1 MALGARRAL
10 TLSGLGPGFLTWADD
25 FEGSRT
31 SYFDLDDGKSA
42 TAAQPPIKA
51 IDGAV
56 VLDFAPRTVEN
67 GQIQNSVQMRSDLN
81 GRHGNM
87 DTGHVLVDDREN
99 PGKGRIVNSGQPA
112 PAFKVQLGAFSHA
125 YLPVLP

>member
-10 TLSGLGPGFLTWADD
+10 ALSGLSPGFLTRTDD

-31 SYFDLDDGKSA
+31 SYFDLKNSQCT
-42 TAAQPPIKA
+42 TAMETSIKTVNRA
-51 IDGAV
+51 EI
-56 VLDFAPRTVEN
+56 LDFAPRAVKN
-67 GQIQNSVQMRSDLN
+67 RKVQDSVYMCPDLYF
-81 GRHGNM
+81 GHGKM
-87 DTGHVLVDDREN
+87 DAGHVLVDDREN

-112 PAFKVQLGAFSHA
+112 PTFKVQLGAFSHA

>member
-10 TLSGLGPGFLTWADD
+10 ALSGLNPGFLTRADD

-31 SYFDLDDGKSA
+31 SYFDLDDGKRA

-67 GQIQNSVQMRSDLN
+67 GQIQNSVQMRPDLN
-81 GRHGNM
+81 GRHGKMNA
-87 DTGHVLVDDREN
+87 GHVLVDDR
-99 PGKGRIVNSGQPA
+99 
-112 PAFKVQLGAFSHA
+112 
-125 YLPVLP
+125 